1 MKKVIVKR
9 LAYYSPFDD
18 KVIYGGTEYD
28 GQLDDYNIL
37 GSIHEV
43 GKTQWIDGQLWLVRN
58 TELVYRITVE
68 KFVQLQKRWYE
79 SFWDQIRRI

>member
-9 LAYYSPFDD
+9 LVYYSPFDG
-18 KVIYGGTEYD
+18 KVIYGGIEYD
-28 GQLDDYNIL
+28 GKLDDYNIL

-58 TELVYRITVE
+58 AELVYRITVE
-68 KFVQLQKRWYE
+68 KFVQFHKRWYE
-79 SFWDQIRRI
+79 AFWD